1 MSDESARRLPA
12 ERGKTAETDVWKL
25 LEQAEAAIGA
35 RDEPT
40 AAYLV
45 LVIRRLLPSHSAA
58 TRNDIV
64 RRLEDSGLAALD
76 RRATEAMDRT
86 LHVAA
91 KSAPSPYA
99 RPRRYVPWWL
109 SNRRSWEPPAGAP
122 GLGKR
127 R

>member
-1 MSDESARRLPA
+1 MSDESARRLPKQ
-12 ERGKTAETDVWKL
+12 GKTAETDVWKL

-64 RRLEDSGLAALD
+64 DRLENSGLAALD

-86 LHVAA
+86 LQVAA

-99 RPRRYVPWWL
+99 RTRRYVPWWL
-109 SNRRSWEPPAGAP
+109 SNRRSWEPPAGSP